1 MAARTV
7 RVAHLGDL
15 HIGLRDRQ
23 TQVERSLAFILEDL
37 ERLRPDLIVQAGD
50 IFDTR
55 SSISDRNVLAGWL
68 SAIARNAPFF
78 AIRGNHDVPFDLS
91 IYNHLAT
98 PHHMQICE
106 APAVLDAAGLDV
118 LALPH
123 LDLKGLAADV
133 SLEDG
138 HRDSEARLRAILAD
152 FRAVAGH
159 ARAAILLA
167 HADVAGRKLSWGEK
181 QHQQGI
187 KLTVA
192 DLLSSGADAVML
204 GHIHQLQSL
213 DPRVWYAGSIAR
225 SNWGEAD
232 DEKGYLLW
240 TLGAKGELPQVEV
253 RNIPTRPMVT
263 VSCSWSEQDGW
274 RTSIETRLRSE
285 ASAQRGSSLEKPEA
299 IADDAEVR
307 VRISA
312 PEARM
317 AEAVQARADALDRW
331 PDAKV
336 EIQPEASSR
345 IRCEDIAQAESL
357 QEMLEAYWST
367 VREPP
372 DGFKLQ
378 VIAALAEL
386 ERLAAA

>member
-1 MAARTV
+1 MATRHI

-15 HIGLRDRQ
+15 HVGLRDRQ
-23 TQVERSLAFILEDL
+23 AQVDRSLAFLLEDL
-37 ERLRPDLIVQAGD
+37 ERLQPDLVVQAGD

-55 SSISDRNVLAGWL
+55 SSIADRNVLASWL
-68 SAIARNAPFF
+68 SAIVRIAPFF

-98 PHHMQICE
+98 PHHLQICE
-106 APAVLDAAGLDV
+106 APAVLDAAGVDI

-123 LDLKGLAADV
+123 LDLKGLATEG
-133 SLEDG
+133 SIEDG
-138 HRDSEARLRAILAD
+138 HRDSEARIRGILED

-159 ARAAILLA
+159 ARPAILLA

-187 KLTVA
+187 KLSVA

-232 DEKGYLLW
+232 DDKGYLLW
-240 TLGAKGELPQVEV
+240 TMGAKGELPQVEV

-274 RTSIETRLRSE
+274 RT
-285 ASAQRGSSLEKPEA
+285 EKPA
-299 IADDAEVR
+299 VIADDAEVR
-307 VRISA
+307 VRISV

-336 EIQPEASSR
+336 EIQPEAGTR
-345 IRCEDIAQAESL
+345 LRCEEIAQAESL
-357 QEMLEAYWST
+357 QEMLEAYWRT
-367 VREPP
+367 VGEPP
-372 DGFKLQ
+372 AAFKLEA
-378 VIAALAEL
+378 IAALAEL
-386 ERLAAA
+386 ERQAAA